1 MLVSLLLAGAL
12 ALAPQD
18 TAHVVI
24 VSTTDVHGRA
34 YGWDYIADR
43 RFAGGLVRVATVV
56 DSLRAA
62 YPGQVLVA
70 DAGDLIQGDPFAA
83 YFARE
88 APRDTTPVIRAM
100 NAVGYDVATP
110 GNHEFNWGMPAL
122 RNALATARFQYL
134 SANIRGLPRDT
145 LMLPASAVLER
156 GGVRIG
162 ITGLTTPGVMVWDRA
177 NVAGAARVAPIER
190 SAAPVLDQLRRR
202 SDLVVVLIHSGLD
215 GESSYD
221 TARVGA
227 ENVAARLAM
236 LPRTPDLVV
245 VGHSHR
251 EIRDTVIGGVHFVQ
265 PKQWAQSVSVM
276 HVDLVRRGRRW
287 APVRWRADLV
297 PLGGVTPAP
306 RMVALLQGAHDSV
319 VAWTRQPLGDALA
332 AMPTTL
338 SRIEPTP
345 IMGFIHAVQRRQ
357 TGAQLSAVAAYP
369 ARGGFRRG
377 PVRLA
382 DVAGIYPYEN
392 TLKAV
397 RITGAQLRAFLE
409 HSARYYRL
417 DPSGRAEP
425 DPSVPGYN
433 FDMVAGARYTIDLS
447 RPLGSRIS
455 RLEIG
460 GRPVAP
466 ADTLTMAVNNYR
478 QGGGGGY
485 AMLQDAPVIYDRQEN
500 IRDLLVDEVRRLGR
514 IDPAAYAD
522 SNWRLVP
529 SRAADDLRARALPV
543 RLRILATSDLH
554 GALQPAV
561 RSWSKGRPVGG
572 IVAIDRLMDSLEADC
587 DCPTLRLD
595 GGDQMQGTLVSNL
608 SYGRSTVAALNA
620 FGLDAAAIGNHD
632 LDWSPDTLRARMAE
646 AAYPWLGAN
655 VFDSVTGRRP
665 AWVKSHAIVESR
677 GMRVA
682 VIGYM
687 SPETKSIVR
696 AEHVRGLVFR
706 AGAASIRDVLDSA
719 RASRPDAVV
728 IVAHAGA
735 VCRATC
741 EGDIIALAREL
752 PAGSVDAIVA
762 GHTHQPVEAVVN
774 GIPIVQAR
782 SSSSAV
788 GVLDLPAS
796 GGADTSRIALLDPW
810 ADTGGGDPALDS
822 IVAGYSRLADSLGRR
837 VIARLAESLPT
848 VRGEG
853 QFPLGNLIADAQ
865 RAAAGADIAI
875 MNNGGIRGAGLPA
888 GVVTYR
894 DLFELQPFANT
905 IVVLSVPGRVVRAAL
920 EHAIEPDG
928 VSAHIS
934 GARVRYDRSRPGGRR
949 LLEATLDNGRPIRDD
964 ATYRVAV
971 NDFMAGGGSGYTMFV
986 PFTGRSVGVD
996 LDVLIEYLEAQPQP
1010 VTASAEVRMTRVP
1023 R

>member
-43 RFAGGLVRVATVV
+43 PFAGGLARVATVV

-62 YPGQVLVA
+62 YPGQVVVA

-83 YFARE
+83 YFARV
-88 APRDTTPVIRAM
+88 APRDTNPVVRAM

-122 RNALATARFQYL
+122 RQAFATARFHYL

-145 LMLPASAVLER
+145 LMLPSWTVLER
-156 GGVRIG
+156 GGVRVG

-177 NVAGAARVAPIER
+177 NVAGTARVAPVER
-190 SAAPVLDQLRRR
+190 SAGPVLDQLRRR

-215 GESSYD
+215 GESTYD
-221 TARVGA
+221 TAGVGA
-227 ENVAARLAM
+227 ENVAARLAA
-236 LPRTPDLVV
+236 LERRPDLVV

-265 PKQWAQSVSVM
+265 PKQWAQSVSAM
-276 HVDLVRRGRRW
+276 HVDLVRRGGRW
-287 APVRWRADLV
+287 TPVRWRADLV
-297 PLGGVTPAP
+297 PLDGVAPAP
-306 RMVALLQGAHDSV
+306 RLVALLEGAHDSV
-319 VAWTRQPLGDALA
+319 VAWTRQPLGEALA
-332 AMPTTL
+332 AMPTIL

-345 IMGFIHAVQRRQ
+345 IMGFIHSVQLRQ

-397 RITGAQLRAFLE
+397 RITGAQLKAFLE

-417 DPSGRAEP
+417 DAPGRAEP
-425 DPSVPGYN
+425 DPAVPGYN
-433 FDMVAGARYTIDLS
+433 FDMIAGASYTIDLS
-447 RPLGSRIS
+447 RPLGSRIT
-455 RLEIG
+455 RLEAG

-466 ADTLTMAVNNYR
+466 ADTFTMAVNNYR

-485 AMLQDAPVIYDRQEN
+485 AMLQGAPVVYDRQEN

-522 SNWRLVP
+522 SNWRIAP
-529 SRAADDLRARALPV
+529 AKAADELRERVQPV

-572 IVAIDRLMDSLEADC
+572 IVAVDRLMDSLEADC

-620 FGLDAAAIGNHD
+620 VGLAAAAIGNHD

-646 AAYPWLGAN
+646 AKYPWLGAN

-665 AWVKSHAIVESR
+665 AWVKSHAMVENR

-696 AEHVRGLVFR
+696 AEHVRGLVFH
-706 AGAASIRDVLDSA
+706 AGAAPIRDVLDSA

-762 GHTHQPVEAVVN
+762 GHTHQPVEAVIN

-796 GGADTSRIALLDPW
+796 GAADTSRIALLDPW

-822 IVAGYSRLADSLGRR
+822 IVAGYARLADSLGVR
-837 VIARLAESLPT
+837 VVARLAESLPKAG
-848 VRGEG
+848 GEG
-853 QFPLGNLIADAQ
+853 QYPLGNLIADAQ
-865 RAAAGADIAI
+865 RAAARADIAI
-875 MNNGGIRGAGLPA
+875 MNNGGIRGPGLPA
-888 GVVTYR
+888 GPVTYR

-905 IVVLSVPGRVVRAAL
+905 IVVLTVPGRVARAAL

-971 NDFMAGGGSGYTMFV
+971 NDFMAGGGSGYAMFV
-986 PFTGRSVGVD
+986 PFARRAVGVD
-996 LDVLIEYLEAQPQP
+996 LDVLVEYLAAQHQP
-1010 VTASAEVRMTRVP
+1010 VTVSAGPRMTPVSR
-1023 R
+1023 

>member
-12 ALAPQD
+12 AFAPQD
-18 TAHVVI
+18 SAHVVI

-34 YGWDYIADR
+34 FGWDYIADR
-43 RFAGGLVRVATVV
+43 PFAGGLARVASVV

-62 YPGQVLVA
+62 YPGQVVVA

-83 YFARE
+83 YYARV
-88 APRDTTPVIRAM
+88 APRDTNPVIRAM
-100 NAVGYDVATP
+100 NAVGYDAATP
-110 GNHEFNWGMPAL
+110 GNHEFNWGLPAL
-122 RNALATARFQYL
+122 RQAFATARFRYL

-145 LMLPASAVLER
+145 LMLPPWTVLER
-156 GGVRIG
+156 GGVRVG
-162 ITGLTTPGVMVWDRA
+162 VTGFTTPGVMVWDRA
-177 NVAGAARVAPIER
+177 NVAGKARVAPIER
-190 SAAPVLDQLRRR
+190 SAGPVLDQLRRR
-202 SDLVVVLIHSGLD
+202 ADLVVVLIHSGMD
-215 GESSYD
+215 GESTYD
-221 TARVGA
+221 TAGVGA
-227 ENVAARLAM
+227 ENVAARFAAM
-236 LPRTPDLVV
+236 KRKPDLVV

-251 EIRDTVIGGVHFVQ
+251 ELRDTVIGGVHFVQ

-276 HVDLVRRGRRW
+276 HVDLVRRGGRW

-306 RMVALLQGAHDSV
+306 RMVALLEGAHDSV
-319 VAWTRQPLGDALA
+319 AAWARQPLGESVA

-345 IMGFIHAVQRRQ
+345 IMGFIHSVQLRQ
-357 TGAQLSAVAAYP
+357 TGAQLSAAAAYP
-369 ARGGFRRG
+369 ARGGFRKG
-377 PVRLA
+377 PIRLA

-409 HSARYYRL
+409 HSARYYRI
-417 DPSGRAEP
+417 DAAGRAEP
-425 DPSVPGYN
+425 DPGIPGYN
-433 FDMVAGARYTIDLS
+433 FDMVAGASYTIDLS
-447 RPLGSRIS
+447 RPLGSRIT
-455 RLEIG
+455 RLEVG

-466 ADTLTMAVNNYR
+466 ADTFTMAVNNYR

-485 AMLQDAPVIYDRQEN
+485 AMLRGAPVVYDRQEN
-500 IRDLLVDEVRRLGR
+500 IRDLLVDEVRRRGR
-514 IDPAAYAD
+514 LDPAEYAD
-522 SNWRLVP
+522 SSWRIVP
-529 SRAADDLRARALPV
+529 AKSADQLRERAHPV

-561 RSWSKGRPVGG
+561 RSWSGNRPVGG

-608 SYGRSTVAALNA
+608 SYGRSTVAAFNVL
-620 FGLDAAAIGNHD
+620 GLDAAALGNHD
-632 LDWSPDTLRARMAE
+632 FDWSPDTLRARMAE
-646 AAYPWLGAN
+646 AKYPWLGAN

-665 AWVKSHAIVESR
+665 AWVKSHAIVEDR
-677 GMRVA
+677 GTRVA

-706 AGAASIRDVLDSA
+706 AGPEAIRDVLDSA
-719 RASRPDAVV
+719 RAARPDAVV

-735 VCRATC
+735 FCRATC
-741 EGDIIALAREL
+741 EGDIITLAREL

-782 SSSSAV
+782 SSGAAV
-788 GVLDLPAS
+788 GVLDLPATGS
-796 GGADTSRIALLDPW
+796 ADTSRIALLDPW
-810 ADTGGGDPALDS
+810 ADAGGGDPVLDS
-822 IVAGYSRLADSLGRR
+822 ILGGNSRLADSLGAR
-837 VIARLAESLPT
+837 VVARLAESLPKAS
-848 VRGEG
+848 GEG
-853 QFPLGNLIADAQ
+853 QYPLGNLIADAQ
-865 RAAAGADIAI
+865 RAAARADMAI
-875 MNNGGIRGAGLPA
+875 MNNGGIRGPGLPA
-888 GVVTYR
+888 GTVTYR
-894 DLFELQPFANT
+894 DLFELQPFANS
-905 IVVLSVPGRVVRAAL
+905 IVVLTVPGRVVRAAL

-928 VSAHIS
+928 VSAHVA
-934 GARVRYDRSRPGGRR
+934 GVRVRYDRSLPGGHR
-949 LLEATLDNGRPIRDD
+949 LLDATLANGRPIRDD

-986 PFTGRSVGVD
+986 PFARQSIGVD
-996 LDVLIEYLEAQPQP
+996 LDVLVEYLAARPQP
-1010 VTASAEVRMTRVP
+1010 VTVSPEPRMVRVSR
-1023 R
+1023 